1 MAEFADIMFGFIFL
15 ASLVF
20 IGWKL
25 EQIVELLRERNSDIP
40 NRG

>member
-1 MAEFADIMFGFIFL
+1 MAEIADFLFGFTFL

-25 EQIVELLRERNSDIP
+25 EEIVEILREQRSDASR
-40 NRG
+40 RG